1 MQKKTLHQGAVRIL
15 YRVGIRPKNVNH
27 LREAECSL
35 SSAATNIPKPSETA
49 LPRFL
54 SIPRCSSGVFFE
66 LFRFPPIRYRPA
78 ETTGSNVNPR
88 EAAMQQETF
97 HWPHKDLLDVDQL
110 TQEELF
116 HLLDTAAN
124 LHEINSRPVKKVP
137 ILKGKSVVL
146 FFAEPSTRTKTSFD
160 MAGKRLSAD
169 TYSLAKS
176 GSSLNK
182 GESLKDTALTLQAM
196 GPDVIVI
203 RHPSSG
209 AAQFLAERVSCG
221 IVNGGDG
228 WHAHP
233 TQALL
238 DSFALRQVWGDAF
251 AGKQVLI
258 LGDIAHSRVARSN
271 VHLLT
276 MLGAK
281 VRLCAPRTLLPAGVE
296 SWPVD
301 VYGDLNQAVR
311 DTDAVMCLRL
321 QLERQQAG
329 LLPDLAEYSRR
340 FCLTERHLELTH
352 PGVKVLHPGPMNRGL
367 EISNDVADDPRSL
380 VLDQVASGVATRM
393 AVLYLLAT
401 RNDGGC

>member
-1 MQKKTLHQGAVRIL
+1 MNTD
-15 YRVGIRPKNVNH
+15 N
-27 LREAECSL
+27 
-35 SSAATNIPKPSETA
+35 
-49 LPRFL
+49 
-54 SIPRCSSGVFFE
+54 
-66 LFRFPPIRYRPA
+66 RYHR
-78 ETTGSNVNPR
+78 
-88 EAAMQQETF
+88 Q
-97 HWPHKDLLDVDQL
+97 HKDLLDVTQL
-110 TQEELF
+110 SGEDVR
-116 HLLDTAAN
+116 HLLDLAASFQ
-124 LHEINSRPVKKVP
+124 EINRRPVKKVP
-137 ILKGKSVVL
+137 TLKGKTVVL
-146 FFAEPSTRTKTSFD
+146 FFVENSTRTKTSFD
-160 MAGKRLSAD
+160 VAGKRLSAD

-209 AAQFLAERVSCG
+209 AAAFLADLLPCG

-238 DSFALRQVWGDAF
+238 DCFSLRQTWGDSFAGRSL
-251 AGKQVLI
+251 LI

-271 VHLLT
+271 VHLLHL
-276 MLGAK
+276 LGVR

-296 SWPVD
+296 NWPVE
-301 VYGDLNQAVR
+301 VFSDLGRAVR
-311 DTDAVMCLRL
+311 DVDAVMCLRL

-340 FCLTERHLELTH
+340 FCLGASHLELAR
-352 PGVKVLHPGPMNRGL
+352 PEVRVLHPGPMNRGL
-367 EISNDVADDPRSL
+367 EISDEIADAPASL
-380 VLDQVASGVATRM
+380 VLDQVAAGVATRM

-401 RNDGGC
+401 RNDGGNA